1 MIIFQ
6 RLSQT
11 EGNYDQE
18 NFNYFNCINVI
29 EYKNHQTSKL
39 VLVKNDIP
47 KRTNQA
53 NIDHASCRQ
62 RIDCCPNLTMSNL

>member
-1 MIIFQ
+1 MITFQ

-29 EYKNHQTSKL
+29 KYKNHQTSKL

-47 KRTNQA
+47 QRTNQA
-53 NIDHASCRQ
+53 SIDHATCRQ
-62 RIDCCPNLTMSNL
+62 GIDCCPNLTMSNL